1 MHTPQN
7 IRPRPQLNPP
17 LHGGKRRLTSPILAA
32 FLGLAALAA
41 PLQASAATVWTGP
54 TITYTQT
61 SPYPNPPGDRDQL
74 TAKVSLTREVTSGL
88 FNGVSEGS
96 YTHFS
101 SPADTE
107 WAVGS
112 LADYATLSYASWE
125 ATGGGRPVINL
136 PGQALVV
143 HLISD
148 DIYLS
153 LTFTALGGHFAGGF
167 SYQRS
172 TPAGANPPSVT
183 ITDPID
189 GASFVAPATVTI
201 QAAVTDAGNNVTN
214 VEFFDGATSLGSVAA
229 APYTISVGLAVG
241 SHTLTAVASD
251 DLGTM
256 ATSTPVTVSVA
267 NDVPPTV
274 TVTNPPD
281 GAVLSTPATIALA
294 ATAAD
299 VDGSVTNVQFFQG
312 TASLGNVTSSP
323 YGVTVN
329 NLGAGD
335 YTFSAVATD
344 NGGLSATNAIT
355 LHVVTPVPIVLGNL
369 QRTSPTSFQ
378 FTYSATVGLRY
389 VVERSGSLTI
399 FTPIATNTA
408 ASNPVTFLDNA
419 ALGTLKFYRVGLLP
433 NP

>member
-7 IRPRPQLNPP
+7 IRPQPQLNPLP
-17 LHGGKRRLTSPILAA
+17 HGGKPRLTRPIPAALLA
-32 FLGLAALAA
+32 LAALAA
-41 PLQASAATVWTGP
+41 PLQAGAATVWTGQ

-61 SPYPNPPGDRDQL
+61 SPYPNPPDDRDQL
-74 TAKVSLTREVTSGL
+74 TAKVSLTRALTSGL
-88 FNGVSEGS
+88 FNGVTETT
-96 YTHFS
+96 YTHDV

-112 LADYATLSYASWE
+112 LANYATLTYASWE

-136 PGQALVV
+136 PGQPLVV

-153 LTFTALGGHFAGGF
+153 LTFIALGGHGAGGF

-172 TPAGANPPSVT
+172 TPAGPNPPSVT
-183 ITDPID
+183 ITNPID
-189 GASFVAPATVTI
+189 GASFAAPATVTI

-214 VEFFDGATSLGSVAA
+214 V
-229 APYTISVGLAVG
+229 
-241 SHTLTAVASD
+241 
-251 DLGTM
+251 
-256 ATSTPVTVSVA
+256 
-267 NDVPPTV
+267 
-274 TVTNPPD
+274 
-281 GAVLSTPATIALA
+281 
-294 ATAAD
+294 
-299 VDGSVTNVQFFQG
+299 QFFQG
-312 TASLGNVTSSP
+312 TASLGNVTSGP

-335 YTFSAVATD
+335 YAFSAVATD

-355 LHVVTPVPIVLGNL
+355 LHVVTPVPIVLSNL
-369 QRTSPTSFQ
+369 QQTSPTSFQ

-389 VVERSGSLTI
+389 VVERSGSLTT
-399 FTPIATNTA
+399 FTPMSTNTA

-419 ALGTLKFYRVGLLP
+419 ALGTMEFYRVGLLP

>member
-1 MHTPQN
+1 
-7 IRPRPQLNPP
+7 LNPLP
-17 LHGGKRRLTSPILAA
+17 HRSKRRLTKPILAA
-32 FLGLAALAA
+32 ILALAALAA
-41 PLQASAATVWTGP
+41 PLRGRAATVWTGP
-54 TITYTQT
+54 PITYTQT

-74 TAKVSLTREVTSGL
+74 TPSVSLTRALTSGL
-88 FNGVSEGS
+88 FNGVSENS
-96 YTHFS
+96 YS
-101 SPADTE
+101 RIASPADTE

-112 LADYATLSYASWE
+112 LADYAILSYAPWE
-125 ATGGGRPVINL
+125 VAGGGRPVISL

-153 LTFTALGGHFAGGF
+153 LTFTELGGHGAGGF

-172 TPAGANPPSVT
+172 TPAGPHPPRAT
-183 ITDPID
+183 ITNPFD

-201 QAAVTDAGNNVTN
+201 QAAVSDAGNNVTN

-229 APYTISVGLAVG
+229 GPYTISVGLAVG

-256 ATSTPVTVSVA
+256 TTSTPVTVSVA

-274 TVTNPPD
+274 TVTNPHD
-281 GAVLSTPATIALA
+281 GVVLSAPATVALA

-312 TASLGNVTSSP
+312 TASLGNMRFTP
-323 YGVTVN
+323 FGVTVN

-335 YTFSAVATD
+335 YAFSAVATD
-344 NGGLSATNAIT
+344 DGGLSATNAIT
-355 LHVVTPVPIVLGNL
+355 LHVVTPVPIVLGSL

-389 VVERSGSLTI
+389 VVERSGNNLGI
-399 FTPIATNTA
+399 FTPMSTNTA

-419 ALGTLKFYRVGLLP
+419 AFGTLKFYRVGLLP